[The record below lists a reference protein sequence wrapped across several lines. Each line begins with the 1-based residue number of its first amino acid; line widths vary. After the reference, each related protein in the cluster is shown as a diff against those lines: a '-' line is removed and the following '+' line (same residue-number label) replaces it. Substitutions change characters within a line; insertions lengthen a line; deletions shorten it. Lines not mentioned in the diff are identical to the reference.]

1 MMKVCCKALFVSFFG
16 KKRYDAIVLE
26 YGIDNPGEMDFIL
39 KVAHPD
45 I

>member
-1 MMKVCCKALFVSFFG
+1 MSLFG

-39 KVAHPD
+39 KVAYPD